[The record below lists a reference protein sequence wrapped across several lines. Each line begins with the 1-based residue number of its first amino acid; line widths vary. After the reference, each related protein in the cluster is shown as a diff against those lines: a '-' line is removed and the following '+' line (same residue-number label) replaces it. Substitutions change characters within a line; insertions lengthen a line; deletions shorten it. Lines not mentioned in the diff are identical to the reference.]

1 MAKTTAEQS
10 GATVLI
16 PPRDVTGVVLCGGE
30 GRRMGGVEKPL
41 LPLHDRPLLLHVLD
55 RLLPQVRHVLVS
67 ANRDLDAYRA
77 LGHPVVS
84 DDVPGLGPL
93 GGLATVARHVTTPW
107 LFCCPGDAP
116 RLDAGLVSRLAA
128 ALQDEVVAVY
138 PNDGERKQYLF
149 LLVRTSACRSLT
161 TYLDGGARSVHG
173 WLARNCAHAIEM
185 HDLGPSF
192 ANVNDP
198 LELQNLQTKDPP

>member
-1 MAKTTAEQS
+1 M
-10 GATVLI
+10 LI

-41 LPLHDRPLLLHVLD
+41 VPLHDRPLLAHVLD
-55 RLLPQVRHVLVS
+55 RLLPQVGHVLVS
-67 ANRDLDAYRA
+67 ANRELDAYRA

-128 ALQDEVVAVY
+128 ALRDEVVAVY

-161 TYLDGGARSVHG
+161 TYLDGSARSVHG
-173 WLARNCAHAIEM
+173 WLARVGARAADMRDIAN
-185 HDLGPSF
+185 SF
-192 ANVNDP
+192 TNVNTTDA
-198 LELQNLQTKDPP
+198 LTRLSTDN